1 MEPKY
6 IVLIVI
12 ILLALIYIKLYNNI
26 VDLRNRCEN
35 AWQTIDTQ
43 LQRRLDLIPNLVE
56 TVKGYAKHESS
67 TLEAVI
73 NARNSV
79 ASAATP
85 TEKMEADNQLTGTLR
100 QLFALSESYPDLKAN
115 TNFQQLQKDLSDTEN
130 RISYARQSFNDCV
143 YKYNVAIET
152 FPGNIVASIAKFE
165 RKTGFVAEETAQSAP
180 SVKF

>member
-12 ILLALIYIKLYNNI
+12 ILLVLIYIKLYNNI

-152 FPGNIVASIAKFE
+152 FPGNIIASIAKFE

-180 SVKF
+180 AVKF